1 MKELRARLV
10 EQRDEVARI
19 ADQSAERVAAFMER
33 VGAEPGDPPLY
44 LSSAAMMGR
53 MLAGRSHAEQRRQRA
68 ISLNKKIQALD
79 DTPCICG
86 HRCADHDDYDGPC
99 TLVDDC
105 KGCPAFVM
113 YDGTSRDRSDD
124 IRIAIFR
131 LNTERARAHPKALP
145 DVLAHVLRVVG
156 PDETVTVDDIRT
168 ETAEG
173 VRYLRLR
180 DDITVGAKLSHTEAP
195 SGLRGV
201 V

>member
-1 MKELRARLV
+1 MKELRARYADERDKAQGRADADAARAAEIAESIGAKHGGLPPHLRPAAARAQAFDSRA
-10 EQRDEVARI
+10 QRRRHRIAELDERI
-19 ADQSAERVAAFMER
+19 ADI
-33 VGAEPGDPPLY
+33 D
-44 LSSAAMMGR
+44 
-53 MLAGRSHAEQRRQRA
+53 
-68 ISLNKKIQALD
+68 ALL
-79 DTPCICG
+79 CICG
-86 HRCADHDDYDGPC
+86 HRCADHDDFDGPC

-105 KGCPAFVM
+105 KGCPAFVLS
-113 YDGTSRDRSDD
+113 DGTSRDRSDD

-145 DVLAHVLRVVG
+145 DALAHVLRVVG
-156 PDETVTVDDIRT
+156 TDETVTVDDIRT